1 MCLGLSVLDLSPEA
15 IEKEWEEYVNGMIIE
30 QLKLLNEKLS
40 KLNLLLED
48 LVKMLDSSNFRLEEL
63 IKIYAKVN
71 GL

>member
-1 MCLGLSVLDLSPEA
+1 LGLSVLDLSPEA